1 MERLVHA
8 KADNRVQFAA
18 TLYRVHGATKRRI
31 ALSKMIWIY
40 RMPSV
45 ADHLYMQEMME
56 QRSGSVNGEYSVH
69 FFYNPY
75 NLLALVEQIFTQQHI
90 FL

>member
-56 QRSGSVNGEYSVH
+56 KRSGSVNGEYSVH